1 MEENAIQLRITTD
14 MDALPAAIEFNYT
27 ELKNALQS
35 YLARFDG
42 LVVTEDQIRQATVDR
57 AEINRVAKTIARARI
72 DTKKRYLEPFELFEA
87 RAKELEGLCK
97 EVEGKIAEQ
106 LEEFEKARVE
116 RKLAETDRLWHEIR
130 GQFFSAEEECGSP
143 HWDEFL
149 AEKVN
154 PKTKGC
160 WLNKGATRDIVEAEM
175 RAECKR
181 CREVLDMVKGMY
193 AEADEETQAKA
204 YLRCVET
211 FDLQRTVQAVNAFKA
226 EREALAAARKAK
238 EERERAKAEAKA
250 QAAIQPAPVPTPE
263 PEVQPAPTP
272 APAPA
277 EEEDDGEDV
286 VIAPQP
292 ERKIT
297 ITLRVTGTK
306 EQFARMSKALD
317 EIGIVRERI

>member
-1 MEENAIQLRITTD
+1 MTTENAIQLRITTD
-14 MDALPAAIEFNYT
+14 MDALPAAIEFNYD
-27 ELKNALQS
+27 ELKGALQD

-42 LVVTEDQIRQATVDR
+42 LVVTEEQIRQATVDR

-106 LEEFEKARVE
+106 LDEFERARTEKKKQRLANLWWNKVE
-116 RKLAETDRLWHEIR
+116 QAFGEAAPSEHYLA
-130 GQFFSAEEECGSP
+130 FFEE
-143 HWDEFL
+143 
-149 AEKVN
+149 KIN
-154 PKTKGC
+154 PRTKGC
-160 WLNKGATRDIVEAEM
+160 WLNKGATEDVVVAEM
-175 RAECKR
+175 DAEIRRCK
-181 CREVLDMVKGMY
+181 ELLAMVEGMY
-193 AEADEETQAKA
+193 AEADEETRAKA
-204 YLRCVET
+204 RLEAERT
-211 FDLQRTVQAVNAFKA
+211 MDLQLTVQAVNAFKA

-238 EERERAKAEAKA
+238 EERERAEAEAQA
-250 QAAIQPAPVPTPE
+250 QAAIRPEPEPAAEPQQQPAP
-263 PEVQPAPTP
+263 AP

-277 EEEDDGEDV
+277 EDEDDDGEDV
-286 VIAPQP
+286 VIAAQP

>member
-14 MDALPAAIEFNYT
+14 MDALPAAIEFNYS
-27 ELKNALQS
+27 ELKGALQS

-97 EVEGKIAEQ
+97 QVEGKIAEQ
-106 LEEFEKARVE
+106 LEEFERERVE
-116 RKLAETDRLWHEIR
+116 KKQQRLANLWWSKVEQAFG
-130 GQFFSAEEECGSP
+130 GQGQGEHHQAFFQ
-143 HWDEFL
+143 
-149 AEKVN
+149 EKTN

-160 WLNKGATRDIVEAEM
+160 WLNKGATEDVIVAEM
-175 RAECKR
+175 DAEIRR
-181 CREVLDMVKGMY
+181 CRELLEMVAGMY
-193 AEADEETQAKA
+193 AESDEETKAKA
-204 YLRCVET
+204 RLEAERT
-211 FDLQRTVQAVNAFKA
+211 MDLQRTVQAVNAFRA

-238 EERERAKAEAKA
+238 EERERAEAEAKT
-250 QAAIQPAPVPTPE
+250 QAAIQPAPAPTPE
-263 PEVQPAPTP
+263 PPPPPAPTP

-277 EEEDDGEDV
+277 GEEDDGEEV

>member
-14 MDALPAAIEFNYT
+14 MDALPAAIEFNYA
-27 ELKNALQS
+27 ELKGALES

-97 EVEGKIAEQ
+97 QVEGKIAEQ
-106 LEEFEKARVE
+106 LEEFERE
-116 RKLAETDRLWHEIR
+116 RTEKKLAETDRLWHELR
-130 GQFFSAEEECGSP
+130 GQFFREEDECGSP

-154 PKTKGC
+154 PRTKGC
-160 WLNKGATRDIVEAEM
+160 WLNKGATRDVVEAEM
-175 RAECKR
+175 RAEYGR
-181 CREVLDMVKGMY
+181 CREVLEMVKGMY
-193 AEADEETQAKA
+193 AEADEEVKAKA
-204 YLRCVET
+204 RLRCVET
-211 FDLQRTVQAVNAFKA
+211 FDLQLTVQAVNAFKA
-226 EREALAAARKAK
+226 ERETLAAARRAK
-238 EERERAKAEAKA
+238 EERERAEAEAKA
-250 QAAIQPAPVPTPE
+250 TTPTPPPE
-263 PEVQPAPTP
+263 PQPSPTP

-277 EEEDDGEDV
+277 PAGDSEEEDDEDV

-292 ERKIT
+292 AKRIT

-317 EIGIVRERI
+317 DIGIVRERI